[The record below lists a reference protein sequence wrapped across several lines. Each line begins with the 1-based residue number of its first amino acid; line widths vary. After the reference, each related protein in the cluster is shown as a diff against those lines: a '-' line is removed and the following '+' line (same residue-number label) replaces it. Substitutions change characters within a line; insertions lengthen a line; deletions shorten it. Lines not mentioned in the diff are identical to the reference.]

1 MLSHTA
7 GVIVGGD
14 EGDPAGANVP
24 TLVQV
29 HNGESPA
36 KVAPVTVDLSRQL
49 LVNAVVL
56 IDFVGKYLATSG
68 DLFPGASGPSPGVLE
83 TDDFVRST
91 NPGVTLKVRIVAVE
105 EKAFQSVGLEHDRI
119 GHSEPGAK
127 ALDGRFPRTVL
138 S

>member
-1 MLSHTA
+1 MRASGSVQSLATA
-7 GVIVGGD
+7 GRSSRMTGNPQA
-14 EGDPAGANVP
+14 EA
-24 TLVQV
+24 TLQRQRGLVLPNAAAFTH
-29 HNGESPA
+29 HNFRF
-36 KVAPVTVDLSRQL
+36 VD
-49 LVNAVVL
+49 
-56 IDFVGKYLATSG
+56 KHLATSG